1 VADVSVRPARV
12 EDVAEIAKIQL
23 AAWRTGYAR
32 WLPEAVLDAVTVE
45 AAERLWQAAVVAP
58 PTPGHRVLVACEQ
71 DWRVGFAA
79 FGPADEEDV
88 AGAADPARADDP
100 VGHADP
106 ATTGLLRTLLVEP
119 RWGRRGHGSRLLA
132 AAVDLMRADGVEVA
146 LTWLPEQDTASQAF
160 FRSAGWAPDG
170 YARSLQ
176 TDGLTV
182 TELRLHVELTTEP
195 AAGPADEPADQP
207 ADQPAGEG
215 R

>member
-12 EDVAEIAKIQL
+12 GDVAEIARIQL

-45 AAERLWQAAVVAP
+45 AAERLWQAAVMAP
-58 PTPGHRVLVACEQ
+58 PTPRHRVLVACEQ

-79 FGPADEEDV
+79 FGPAGED
-88 AGAADPARADDP
+88 ATGA
-100 VGHADP
+100 ADP
-106 ATTGLLRTLLVEP
+106 ATTGLLQTLLVEP

-176 TDGLTV
+176 TDGVTV
-182 TELRLHVELTTEP
+182 TELRLHAELTP
-195 AAGPADEPADQP
+195 GPADEPT
-207 ADQPAGEG
+207 GEG